1 MSPEP
6 LKAERKQTFEYD
18 RPKVPDTVLLQI
30 EKAEFKKAD
39 VKGFNEQQTI
49 FTGYAK
55 IIESVSFPKENPD
68 LGMPMFFGLH
78 LVNGKTFKI
87 EQFMG
92 FLEAVKGETVT
103 VPHAQ
108 FFDNTRIWADI
119 QEKLPN
125 MVFGAT
131 IIENVYKDKETGKK
145 VENVQFEYFY
155 TKAEYMEL
163 RNKAG
168 MAGTVTGPAAGGD
181 APALTPQ
188 AEGPGGNKTFF

>member
-6 LKAERKQTFEYD
+6 LKANRKQTFEYD
-18 RPKVPDTVLLQI
+18 RPKVPDIVLLQI

-39 VKGFNEQQTI
+39 VKGFDDQQTV
-49 FTGYAK
+49 FMGYAK
-55 IIESVSFPKENPD
+55 IIESVSFPQQNPD
-68 LGMPMFFGLH
+68 LGMPMYFALH

-87 EQFMG
+87 EGFMG

-108 FFDNTRIWADI
+108 FFDDVRI
-119 QEKLPN
+119 QSELEQKLPDA
-125 MVFGAT
+125 VFGAT
-131 IIENVYKDKETGKK
+131 IVENVYIDKPTGKK
-145 VENVQFEYFY
+145 IENVQFEYFY

-168 MAGTVTGPAAGGD
+168 MAGTVTGPAAQGD

-188 AEGPGGNKTFF
+188 AESPGGQKDFF